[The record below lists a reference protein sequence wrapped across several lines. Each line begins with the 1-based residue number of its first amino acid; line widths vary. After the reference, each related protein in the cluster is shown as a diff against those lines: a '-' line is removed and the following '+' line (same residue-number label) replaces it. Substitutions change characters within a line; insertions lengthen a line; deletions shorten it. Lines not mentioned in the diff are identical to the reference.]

1 MKIRSHTQLD
11 VYKMSF
17 KVAMILFELS
27 RKFPIEERDTRS
39 QFRYGEHRVRFV
51 LIRQKHSEN

>member
-39 QFRYGEHRVRFV
+39 QSREFRISNNQMSNVER
-51 LIRQKHSEN
+51 